1 MDEVGGTAAVY
12 VDPEKPEEAAVAAV
26 RALEKPGEWREA
38 SLRNAARFSSNAMI
52 NGYLSLYEKVCVG
65 RTAGSWLN

>member
-1 MDEVGGTAAVY
+1 VY
-12 VDPEKPEEAAVAAV
+12 VDPENPEEAAAAAV
-26 RALEKPGEWREA
+26 RALERADEWREA

-52 NGYLSLYEKVCVG
+52 NGYLSLYEKVCAG